1 MRDPLDYIINRLLP
15 EVHGKMVEDN
25 KQYGD
30 HHQDLGLKGQF
41 SDIYRK
47 ITPLKRALWEDEEL
61 PNEQP
66 REILF
71 DLIGHCL
78 LTIELIDRGTGSPE

>member
-1 MRDPLDYIINRLLP
+1 MPDSTPLNYIVNPLLE
-15 EVHGKMVEDN
+15 EVRAKMVEDN

-30 HHQDLGLKGQF
+30 HHRDLGLKGQF

-47 ITPLKRALWEDEEL
+47 ITPLRRALWEDETL

-66 REILF
+66 REILL

-78 LTIELIDRGTGSPE
+78 LTIEMIDRP